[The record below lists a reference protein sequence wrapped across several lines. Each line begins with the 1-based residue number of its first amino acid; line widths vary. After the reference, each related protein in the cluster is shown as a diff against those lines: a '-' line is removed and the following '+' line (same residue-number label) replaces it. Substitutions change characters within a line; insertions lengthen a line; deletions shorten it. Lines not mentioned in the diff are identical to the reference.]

1 MNKSNNMDK
10 ENAAFSISAN
20 EISCFFV
27 LLPFQ
32 FVIVSYFFGLTNKS
46 TLPNYVSDFLNIEF
60 FTEESIEC
68 FLLFCLLS
76 FAVSI
81 VIHYLIINCKKDF
94 CKRFFSCREYIIN
107 FIYVNICIFI
117 SIVYFLGYI
126 VTCFLLIYIICVYFL
141 YIHNYLECF
150 CRFIGLMFFTTLF
163 ISIIFSYVVRKN
175 HIKIDKEYF
184 IITSIGEKIKLNKCL
199 RLGDFIYID
208 SDHPLVPVSQIV
220 KIQPVDN

>member
-1 MNKSNNMDK
+1 MDK

-126 VTCFLLIYIICVYFL
+126 VTCFLLIYIICCLL
-141 YIHNYLECF
+141 Y
-150 CRFIGLMFFTTLF
+150 
-163 ISIIFSYVVRKN
+163 
-175 HIKIDKEYF
+175 
-184 IITSIGEKIKLNKCL
+184 TSGTRRL
-199 RLGDFIYID
+199 RRAPGGPAL
-208 SDHPLVPVSQIV
+208 HEAVPVQSGALLSRGHPRLRRRDH
-220 KIQPVDN
+220 QPLRHDPVSYTHLDVYKRQNLRSGSRTS